1 MSRKRSEHSFLQPIE
16 TLRPSRRKVEQVGP
30 GAVSV
35 ALSIAAAVGM
45 ITWGSS
51 DKSAKTHT
59 AVLPDKAVLD
69 LGVLREN
76 VLEETRDKAV
86 LTALV
91 ENTSDQVGEV
101 VSLEIATEEI
111 PPLP

>member
-1 MSRKRSEHSFLQPIE
+1 MSRKRSEHSFLRPIE

-30 GAVSV
+30 GSVSV

-45 ITWGSS
+45 IVWGSS
-51 DKSAKTHT
+51 DKLAKTHT
-59 AVLPDKAVLD
+59 AVLPDKSVFD

-76 VLEETRDKAV
+76 ISEETRDKVV

-91 ENTSDQVGEV
+91 ENTADQIGEMV
-101 VSLEIATEEI
+101 NLEIATEEI